1 MKRGNST
8 FRRAAAGAM
17 TAVMLVGCAGVTASA
32 AGAESFTLG
41 VYSTTD
47 MHGKCYN
54 LNPVDGK
61 EVGNSMLKVATA
73 MEQERSAV
81 DGVLLIDNGDLVQ
94 GTPITRYNVN
104 SEAGRNNPMALC
116 LRYIGYDAFVMGNHE
131 FNFTLEVQNN
141 IYDLLESTQSD
152 VGTPVSVV
160 CANYI
165 NTETQE
171 TDRTPYIIKEYTV
184 GGKTFRV
191 GFLGFENVNVPN
203 WDPSSHYEGHDFV
216 HADNTERT
224 YAYEWT
230 NYWQEQMREEE
241 NCDIVILGVHSG
253 EESGL
258 VGAGED
264 GAVSTGNT
272 AFEPENQVRHLIENT
287 TGIDMVIAGHNHQA
301 GTYTFQNADG
311 QDVTV
316 VNGGGQN
323 LTKTTITLNSDG
335 TFAFG
340 ESELVD
346 LTTYENDPGLQA
358 LMEPYYEDGLAS
370 VDEVVGTVSGDWD
383 DVTDLFVRQSDTMDL
398 VHKAQIWA
406 TGADLSIASPVAAS
420 GFCVGQLIP
429 EGADSAEVSLK
440 NCYSIYRYDNNLLYE
455 LEITGKQIK
464 DWLESV
470 TKDYTV
476 EEDGTISGGGFG
488 TDQIYGVDYDIYLG
502 NPEGSRVVNLTY
514 QGQPVTDDQVFT
526 AAVNSYRLSATPGA
540 DSYGWYAATGITA
553 TSDAVLWKAET
564 SEQFGEVGGS
574 VPYIIGE
581 YFKAMTAQGQDVT
594 PGSESHWTL
603 NAGTAP
609 ETDAVTRLTF
619 VEKLYEAMG
628 SPALEGAA
636 PAFKD
641 LKDSAAMDWAAANG
655 IVSGDGAGNVM
666 PGQTVT
672 REQAAVILMNAAT
685 VLEKGPTGAWAVQ
698 IPYADGASIS
708 AWAGDGVMWNVI
720 EQYIPVGED
729 NLFQPQG
736 TITSAE
742 ADAMI
747 AALLAE

>member
-1 MKRGNST
+1 M
-8 FRRAAAGAM
+8 
-17 TAVMLVGCAGVTASA
+17 
-32 AGAESFTLG
+32 
-41 VYSTTD
+41 
-47 MHGKCYN
+47 
-54 LNPVDGK
+54 
-61 EVGNSMLKVATA
+61 
-73 MEQERSAV
+73 
-81 DGVLLIDNGDLVQ
+81 
-94 GTPITRYNVN
+94 
-104 SEAGRNNPMALC
+104 
-116 LRYIGYDAFVMGNHE
+116 
-131 FNFTLEVQNN
+131 
-141 IYDLLESTQSD
+141 
-152 VGTPVSVV
+152 
-160 CANYI
+160 
-165 NTETQE
+165 
-171 TDRTPYIIKEYTV
+171 
-184 GGKTFRV
+184 
-191 GFLGFENVNVPN
+191 
-203 WDPSSHYEGHDFV
+203 
-216 HADNTERT
+216 
-224 YAYEWT
+224 
-230 NYWQEQMREEE
+230 
-241 NCDIVILGVHSG
+241 
-253 EESGL
+253 
-258 VGAGED
+258 
-264 GAVSTGNT
+264 
-272 AFEPENQVRHLIENT
+272 
-287 TGIDMVIAGHNHQA
+287 
-301 GTYTFQNADG
+301 
-311 QDVTV
+311 
-316 VNGGGQN
+316 
-323 LTKTTITLNSDG
+323 
-335 TFAFG
+335 
-340 ESELVD
+340 
-346 LTTYENDPGLQA
+346 
-358 LMEPYYEDGLAS
+358 
-370 VDEVVGTVSGDWD
+370 
-383 DVTDLFVRQSDTMDL
+383 
-398 VHKAQIWA
+398 
-406 TGADLSIASPVAAS
+406 
-420 GFCVGQLIP
+420 
-429 EGADSAEVSLK
+429 
-440 NCYSIYRYDNNLLYE
+440 
-455 LEITGKQIK
+455 
-464 DWLESV
+464 
-470 TKDYTV
+470 

-514 QGQPVTDDQVFT
+514 QGQPVTADQVFT

-641 LKDSAAMDWAAANG
+641 LEDSAAMDWAAANG

-698 IPYADGASIS
+698 IPYADTASIS